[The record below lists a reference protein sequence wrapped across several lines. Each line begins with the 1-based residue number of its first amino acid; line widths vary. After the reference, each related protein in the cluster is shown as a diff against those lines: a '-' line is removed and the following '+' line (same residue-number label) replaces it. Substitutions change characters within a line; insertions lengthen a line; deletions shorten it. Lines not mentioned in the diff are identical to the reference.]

1 MGNAERQSRSTKNK
15 TFDVMNHINKIIAV
29 NPYTI
34 LLDWNDGEEK
44 LIDFKKTFCE
54 NNGIYKKLLMPEIF
68 TKVQTNGRSLYWSDL
83 ATIIDEN
90 GDKMTTD
97 LDFCAD
103 MIYENSQ
110 VVEVNN

>member
-1 MGNAERQSRSTKNK
+1 
-15 TFDVMNHINKIIAV
+15 MNRINKIIDV

-34 LLDWNDGEEK
+34 LLDWNNGEKK
-44 LIDFKKTFCE
+44 LIDFKEIFRDC
-54 NNGIYKKLLMPEIF
+54 NGIYKQLLLPEIF

-90 GDKMTTD
+90 GEKMTTD

-110 VVEVNN
+110 VV